1 MKELDYGL
9 KYSVGLCMEPL
20 PFYNVALTSSFASLT
35 LTTVVLE
42 SRDSSTISRTF
53 LFGPKVSSIENNK
66 RKRRLFMKKN
76 TLKKC
81 AALVTTAALSLSIL
95 AGCNASPKQ
104 VEAKTN
110 QKPILIQG
118 PMPIEAEN
126 FAKRLKN
133 VKEEKSGTFV
143 FYKGTVDNYPVIVA
157 KTGKGMENTAAA
169 TAVAIEKYKP
179 IAIINQGTSGGHDP
193 NLNVFDIVLGKQVA
207 NIGSLKTTNMDE
219 NQGIEPTKWISMDLM
234 ASEGSAGEDPNAE
247 KIRYY
252 EGDKDLLAAANAV
265 KDTYT
270 KGKVVEGTIGSAD
283 VWNNEVDRIKW
294 FHTKYGT
301 SVEEM
306 EGAAAAQ
313 IAKAYNVP
321 FLGIRVLSNNKT
333 NGGKYNPNTAAA
345 NQEYVYE
352 VVKKYI
358 ASMPNK

>member
-1 MKELDYGL
+1 MKNNKLK
-9 KYSVGLCMEPL
+9 KYSL
-20 PFYNVALTSSFASLT
+20 FTAIA
-35 LTTVVLE
+35 VLL
-42 SRDSSTISRTF
+42 ISVFTGFNSTF
-53 LFGPKVSSIENNK
+53 LKETKVEG
-66 RKRRLFMKKN
+66 
-76 TLKKC
+76 
-81 AALVTTAALSLSIL
+81 
-95 AGCNASPKQ
+95 AGR
-104 VEAKTN
+104 
-110 QKPILIQG
+110 PIIIQG
-118 PMPIEAEN
+118 PMPIEAEK
-126 FAKRLKN
+126 FAQKLEN
-133 VKEEKSGTFV
+133 VKVEKSGTFV
-143 FYKGTVDNYPVIVA
+143 FYKGKLNNYPVIVA

-169 TAVAIEKYKP
+169 TAVAIEKYNP

-193 NLNVFDIVLGKQVA
+193 NLNVFDIVLGKRTT
-207 NIGSLKTTNMDE
+207 NIGSLKTENKEE
-219 NQGIEPTKWISMDLM
+219 NQGMDPSQWIPMDLM
-234 ASEGSAGEDPNAE
+234 ASEGSGSDPNAE

-265 KDTYT
+265 KDKYT

-313 IAKAYNVP
+313 IAQAYNVP

-333 NGGKYNPNTAAA
+333 NGGKYNPDTAAA

-358 ASMPNK
+358 STVTSKGK